1 MQVNGIVAY
10 TISKSGSLVDFRF
23 DFLVE
28 QSNQDLALYWF
39 DSNSSA
45 TDQAFAD
52 AAVRARVQGKKPK
65 MKIDVL
71 GERAPNAASLHGTVQ
86 LFNQFASGK
95 GDKATAKVSKLTSN
109 GGSDAF
115 TINLEI
121 PGKKNTLKFGVPFE
135 GDPDVLAE
143 KTFQGKVTLLTH
155 SKEKD
160 ADIPEAINLILAI
173 KP

>member
-1 MQVNGIVAY
+1 MQINGLVAY
-10 TISKSGSLVDFRF
+10 TISKSGNLVDFRF

-45 TDQAFAD
+45 TDQALAD

-65 MKIDVL
+65 MKIAIL
-71 GERAPNAASLHGTVQ
+71 GEKAPNPVSVHGTTQ
-86 LFNQFASGK
+86 LFNQFASAK
-95 GDKATAKVSKLTSN
+95 GDKATAKVSKLTTN

-121 PGKKNTLKFGVPFE
+121 PGKNTLKFGVPFE

-143 KTFQGKVTLLTH
+143 KTFQGKVSLLAH

-160 ADIPEAINLILAI
+160 ADIPELINHILDI

>member
-65 MKIDVL
+65 MQIDIL
-71 GERAPNAASLHGTVQ
+71 GERAPNATALHGTVQ
-86 LFNQFASGK
+86 LFNKFASGK
-95 GDKATAKVSKLTSN
+95 GDKATAKVSKLTTN
-109 GGSDAF
+109 GGRDAF

-121 PGKKNTLKFGVPFE
+121 PGKNTLKFGVPFE
-135 GDPDVLAE
+135 GDPNLLAE

-160 ADIPEAINLILAI
+160 ADIPEAINHLLAI